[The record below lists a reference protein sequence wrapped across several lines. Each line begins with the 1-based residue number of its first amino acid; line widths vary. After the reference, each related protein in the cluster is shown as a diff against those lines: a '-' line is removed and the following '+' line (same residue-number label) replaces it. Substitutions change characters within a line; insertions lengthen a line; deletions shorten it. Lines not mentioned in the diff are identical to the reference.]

1 MMHMRT
7 TIDLREDLVEEAR
20 ELTGIHEKTAL
31 LHAGLQLL
39 VERENA
45 RRLIALGGTMPD
57 LKPIPRRRAAT
68 T

>member
-31 LHAGLQLL
+31 LHAGLRLL

-57 LKPIPRRRAAT
+57 LTPIPRRRAAT

>member
-1 MMHMRT
+1 MHMRT

-31 LHAGLQLL
+31 LHAGLQVL

>member
-20 ELTGIHEKTAL
+20 ELTGINEKTAL

-57 LKPIPRRRAAT
+57 LKVIPRRRAAT

>member
-1 MMHMRT
+1 MHMRT
-7 TIDLREDLVEEAR
+7 TVDLREELLEEAR

-57 LKPIPRRRAAT
+57 LKPVPRRRAANP
-68 T
+68 

>member
-7 TIDLREDLVEEAR
+7 TVDLQEELVEEAR
-20 ELTGIHEKTAL
+20 ELTGIQEKTAL
-31 LHAGLQLL
+31 LHAGLRLL

-45 RRLIALGGTMPD
+45 RRLAALGGTMPN

>member
-1 MMHMRT
+1 MHMRT
-7 TIDLREDLVEEAR
+7 TVDLREDLVEEAR

>member
-7 TIDLREDLVEEAR
+7 TLDLKDELLEEAR

-45 RRLIALGGTMPD
+45 RRLVALGGTMPD

>member
-1 MMHMRT
+1 MHMRT

-31 LHAGLQLL
+31 LHAGLLLL

-45 RRLIALGGTMPD
+45 RRLIALGGSMPN
-57 LKPIPRRRAAT
+57 LKPVPRRRAAT
-68 T
+68 L

>member
-7 TIDLREDLVEEAR
+7 TLDLKDELLEEAR

-45 RRLIALGGTMPD
+45 RRLVALGGTMPD
-57 LKPIPRRRAAT
+57 LKPISRRRAAT

>member
-1 MMHMRT
+1 MHMRT
-7 TIDLREDLVEEAR
+7 TIDLREDLLEEAR

>member
-1 MMHMRT
+1 MRT

-57 LKPIPRRRAAT
+57 LKVIPRRRAAT

>member
-1 MMHMRT
+1 MHMRT
-7 TIDLREDLVEEAR
+7 TIDLKDDLVEEAR

-45 RRLIALGGTMPD
+45 RRLSALGGSMPD
-57 LKPIPRRRAAT
+57 LQPIPRRRAAT

>member
-1 MMHMRT
+1 MRT
-7 TIDLREDLVEEAR
+7 TIDLREDLLEEAR
-20 ELTGIHEKTAL
+20 ELTGIQEKTAL

-45 RRLIALGGTMPD
+45 RRLIALGGTMPN
-57 LKPIPRRRAAT
+57 LKPVSRRRAAT

>member
-1 MMHMRT
+1 M
-7 TIDLREDLVEEAR
+7 DLREELLEEAR

-57 LKPIPRRRAAT
+57 LKPVPRRRAANP
-68 T
+68 

>member
-57 LKPIPRRRAAT
+57 LKVIPRRRAAT